1 MDSLYDIETT
11 VRQTAEAIAAALK
24 IEVEIAGADLTRVAG
39 TGTYSSRCG
48 FQMEDS
54 FVYRHVLES
63 GEPVIIDKPGYDP
76 LCEPCASRG
85 NCLEFA
91 EVAMPIKA
99 EGSIIGVI
107 GLISFDEEQT
117 QRLLENK
124 DSLLRFLDKMAE
136 LMAAKAIEHRQN
148 REREL
153 LTGQLL
159 TVLNFL
165 NDGILLTDAERR
177 VTHYNRL
184 AQKLLDIPET
194 EPSTLFQLLDEKR
207 LWRSVERGEVFSG
220 QVKGKRV
227 ASQFYCDAVPV
238 ANGERIEGAV
248 ITLKDVQQIKKLVKA
263 ATETEI
269 ETHFSE
275 IIAASAKMKR
285 LKEVALKVA
294 PSNATLLIQGESGTG
309 KELLAR
315 AIHQSSKRRDNSF
328 ITINCGAIPE
338 NLLESELF
346 GYDEGAFTGARRGGK
361 LGKFEL
367 AHNGTI
373 FLDEIGDMP
382 LHLQVKILRV
392 LQERRVERV
401 GGLHSIPVDVRVIA
415 ATNRDLESMVKTGE
429 FREDLFYRL
438 NVIPLYIAP
447 LRERQED
454 VPLLIRFY
462 LEHYSQVTG
471 KSVRGISPEALR
483 ILSRY
488 TWPGN
493 VRELGNV
500 VEYSVTMTPGEY
512 ITAEFLPARVL
523 EGPQSGPQPKTSL
536 NLKSL
541 EKEAIIKALTAAEE
555 EGNKEGAAKLLGIS
569 RATLYRKIKE
579 YNIREQTVFKV

>member
-1 MDSLYDIETT
+1 MYSLYDIKTT
-11 VRQTAEAIAAALK
+11 VQQTAEAIAAALK

-39 TGTYSSRCG
+39 TGTYSNRCG
-48 FQMEDS
+48 CLMEDG
-54 FVYRHVLES
+54 FVYRHVMS
-63 GEPVIIDKPGYDP
+63 KGEPVIIDKPGFDV

-107 GLISFDEEQT
+107 GLISFDAEQA

-124 DSLLRFLDKMAE
+124 ESLLRFLDKMAE
-136 LMAAKAIEHRQN
+136 LLAAKAIESRQN

-159 TVLNFL
+159 TVLNLL
-165 NDGILLTDAERR
+165 NDGILLIDAGKN
-177 VTHYNRL
+177 VTHHNSL
-184 AQKLLDIPET
+184 GQKLLDIPAEQQI
-194 EPSTLFQLLDEKR
+194 SLVQLMDDSR

-227 ASQFYCDAVPV
+227 ASQFYCDAVPIV
-238 ANGERIEGAV
+238 KDESLEGVV
-248 ITLKDVQQIKKLVKA
+248 ITLKDVQQIKRLVKA

-269 ETHFSE
+269 ETSFSE
-275 IIAASAKMKR
+275 IIGKSAKMR
-285 LKEVALKVA
+285 HLKEMARKVA
-294 PSNATLLIQGESGTG
+294 PSNATILIQGESGTG

-315 AIHQSSKRRDNSF
+315 AIHQSSNRKDNSF
-328 ITINCGAIPE
+328 ITLNCGAIPE

-361 LGKFEL
+361 IGKFEL
-367 AHNGTI
+367 AHTGTI

-401 GGLHSIPVDVRVIA
+401 GGVRSIPVDVRVIA
-415 ATNRDLESMVKTGE
+415 ATNRDLEKMVKAGE
-429 FREDLFYRL
+429 FREDLYYRL
-438 NVIPLYIAP
+438 NVIPLYIPA
-447 LRERQED
+447 LRERHED
-454 VPLLIRFY
+454 ISILIRFY
-462 LEHYSQVTG
+462 LEHYAQLTG
-471 KSVRGISPEALR
+471 KRIKGISPEALR
-483 ILSRY
+483 ILSQY
-488 TWPGN
+488 SWPGN

-500 VEYSVTMTPGEY
+500 VEYCMTMAPGEF
-512 ITAEFLPARVL
+512 ITADLLPGRVIENL
-523 EGPQSGPQPKTSL
+523 KTVSHSDSSL
-536 NLKSL
+536 NLKVL
-541 EKEAIIKALTAAEE
+541 EKDAIIKALTIAEE
-555 EGNKEGAAKLLGIS
+555 EGNKEGAAKILGIS

-579 YNIREQTVFKV
+579 YNIREETVFKL